1 MNTKKLKKET
11 LISAYDRLDKLTTL
25 QFLKLLAK
33 EVDARQLKL
42 SSVNAGN
49 NITITFDEEGNPIIN
64 ATGELSVEWNN
75 ILNKP
80 LLAELDKENTFTN
93 VQKFRHISGISI
105 YGNEDV
111 TDLARLSITREYF
124 TIVESNGQA
133 HIINI
138 PKRAGTIALREEIDI
153 ELQALDGRVESLEDS
168 VSDLDTYKANKEEE
182 VVLWENDD
190 PTQALAQTTLN
201 ITTSNYK
208 KLKVIVR
215 YNVNGLYK
223 VIFNYELL
231 NEQVKLSYLLQQLGY
246 NQVESKMSIN
256 VRTIDVNEDKTQIII
271 GNCYNSIIA
280 NGVDNDLLIIEKI
293 IGIKEIT
300 QPARVKKATTDVA
313 EEGTK

>member
-49 NITITFDEEGNPIIN
+49 NISITFDEEGNPIIN

-80 LLAELDKENTFTN
+80 LLAELDKENTFTK

-138 PKRAGTIALREEIDI
+138 PKRTGTIALREEIDI
-153 ELQALDGRVESLEDS
+153 ELNTLDGRVESLEDS
-168 VSDLDTYKANKEEE
+168 VSDLDTYKANKEVEE
-182 VVLWENDD
+182 VLWENDD
-190 PTQALAQTTLN
+190 PTQEQSAQLINLLHN
-201 ITTSNYK
+201 INEYK
-208 KLKVIVR
+208 YIRIEGIQSLSDNNWFIQSKVKVIITG
-215 YNVNGLYK
+215 NGSQHTYLSSVQATNLYTRS
-223 VIFNYELL
+223 ISLYTNNTAQIWNCNLIGSANYE
-231 NEQVKLSYLLQQLGY
+231 NNTCIV
-246 NQVESKMSIN
+246 
-256 VRTIDVNEDKTQIII
+256 T
-271 GNCYNSIIA
+271 
-280 NGVDNDLLIIEKI
+280 KI
-293 IGIKEIT
+293 IGIKEVT
-300 QPARVKKATTDVA
+300 PAKVKKASADVK
-313 EEGTK
+313 EGAK